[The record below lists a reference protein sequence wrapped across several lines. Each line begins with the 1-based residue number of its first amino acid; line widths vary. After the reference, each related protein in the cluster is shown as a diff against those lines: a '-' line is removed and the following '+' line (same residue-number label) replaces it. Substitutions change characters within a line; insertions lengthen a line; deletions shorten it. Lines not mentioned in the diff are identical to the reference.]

1 MAAEIGANRCRGS
14 PYLSGAVEKGRRAAG
29 VVSRRC
35 RRRML
40 GEEKLTAAA
49 AASRQLM

>member
-1 MAAEIGANRCRGS
+1 M
-14 PYLSGAVEKGRRAAG
+14 SGAVVEKGTRAAG
-29 VVSRRC
+29 VSRRC